1 MCANLVDGQY
11 ILDRTESIEGVI
23 SPSTMF
29 NVMYSPSSMI
39 EANKGY
45 LGGFM
50 TDLSF
55 ASSEGNTDISINGN
69 KENRNVSIQGGLFSV
84 GEVEIETSDI
94 ELPEDMTGLVEF
106 EYQGEIVQGY
116 YKSADFSYSRTKS
129 TKITLILKK

>member
-1 MCANLVDGQY
+1 MVNTSLTG
-11 ILDRTESIEGVI
+11 TESIEGVI

-55 ASSEGNTDISINGN
+55 ASSEGNTIYQSTGIR
-69 KENRNVSIQGGLFSV
+69 KT
-84 GEVEIETSDI
+84 ETY
-94 ELPEDMTGLVEF
+94 P
-106 EYQGEIVQGY
+106 
-116 YKSADFSYSRTKS
+116 YKVDCFQ
-129 TKITLILKK
+129 